1 MWNKL
6 KISYFEF
13 LFFKQV
19 YNELTQNLFLYVT
32 PLCNLALGRNQKHI
46 IYNVVAIRER
56 PDTYHMNTISQQPS
70 SHNIISTH
78 QAVSK
83 LDKLCEHGFH
93 LTHFFDVSQF
103 KAQNDTK
110 ELTFIIL

>member
-13 LFFKQV
+13 LFSKQV

-70 SHNIISTH
+70 SHNIMSTH

-83 LDKLCEHGFH
+83 LD
-93 LTHFFDVSQF
+93 
-103 KAQNDTK
+103 
-110 ELTFIIL
+110 